1 MIDTHCH
8 LDEENYED
16 LNVIINEMKDNYM
29 IASGYDI
36 ETSKK
41 IAAKF
46 LEQAINSL
54 YSYDDVELV
63 AKPKKR
69 KRKY

>member
-16 LNVIINEMKDNYM
+16 LNVIINEMKDNYI

-36 ETSKK
+36 
-41 IAAKF
+41 
-46 LEQAINSL
+46 
-54 YSYDDVELV
+54 
-63 AKPKKR
+63 
-69 KRKY
+69 

>member
-16 LNVIINEMKDNYM
+16 LNVIINEMKDNYI

-36 ETSKK
+36 ETSKNVCK
-41 IAAKF
+41 LIKKYNN
-46 LEQAINSL
+46 I
-54 YSYDDVELV
+54 YIYDI
-63 AKPKKR
+63 
-69 KRKY
+69 